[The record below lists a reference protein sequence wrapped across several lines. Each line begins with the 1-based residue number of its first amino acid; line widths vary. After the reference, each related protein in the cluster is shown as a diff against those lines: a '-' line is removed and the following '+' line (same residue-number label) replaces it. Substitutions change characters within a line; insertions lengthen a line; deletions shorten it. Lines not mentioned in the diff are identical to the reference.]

1 MWVEDAEDVGGG
13 WRGCGGCGRME
24 DVGGGCGEDVEEM
37 AQGSQVSQRVPES
50 AACSMPYVACSMMP
64 SEAKGLPENP
74 CDSQRGAER
83 VRRKNDEVRIVPFPA
98 YLRPH
103 ARFLKLTR
111 LRGTGGVAG
120 GLGFVQ
126 AQESF

>member
-1 MWVEDAEDVGGG
+1 MEDGEDVEDVGG
-13 WRGCGGCGRME
+13 WRMWVE
-24 DVGGGCGEDVEEM
+24 DVGGGCGEDVEDVEEM